1 MMKPKYITFF
11 SLFALLLFLQGSCK
25 KDDTKPFYF
34 SCRINGEKWEALKYE
49 SLLSNRQVLAATV
62 YHDPEY
68 SWIKIGVSRSV
79 KTPSQPDS
87 YMRGGMSINIID
99 FKGDG
104 SYILEKYPLTGVVGI
119 SYLLHSWASMEIRY
133 SDPMPEPGGYS
144 AYTTDEFT
152 GVCIVTKFD
161 TINQII
167 EGEFHFDALHRD
179 YEVVVNVTDGKF
191 RLEYEI
197 REIGWGR

>member
-11 SLFALLLFLQGSCK
+11 SLFALLLFLHGSCK

-49 SLLSNRQVLAATV
+49 SLLSNRQVLAASA
-62 YHDPEY
+62 YYDPEN
-68 SWIKIGVSRSV
+68 SWLQIGCSRSV

-87 YMRGGMSINIID
+87 YMRGGMTINIID
-99 FKGDG
+99 FEGEGNYK
-104 SYILEKYPLTGVVGI
+104 LENYPTSGYGL
-119 SYLLHSWASMEIRY
+119 YFWRYYSWARMEIRY
-133 SDPMPEPGGYS
+133 SVPMPEPGGYR
-144 AYTTDEFT
+144 AFTTTEYT
-152 GVCIVTKFD
+152 GACIITKFD
-161 TINQII
+161 TKNQII
-167 EGEFHFDALHRD
+167 EGEFHFDALHGD
-179 YEVVVNVTDGKF
+179 YDVVVNVTNGKF